1 MNSTEFFEW
10 MTQKATPEER
20 KLWERM
26 NNLTEHFGDMTF
38 SEGTPTYDL
47 VSVTIQT
54 LDGEDEYEDAMP
66 IPDEIRYFGFEIPVE
81 ICDLP
86 DGVLA
91 SFNPEEWKFT
101 ISLDHTEDD
110 SVLVH
115 ELIHMFESLI
125 NKQPLYWHDMVLWSL
140 YDNLRNKVKGLDEII
155 RSQSHILTGSTMYQS
170 GELHDLLFLLKS
182 IDLDVRLHYPLG
194 TVYGYGLS
202 EELKQFSQE
211 EG

>member
-1 MNSTEFFEW
+1 MNGTEFFD
-10 MTQKATPEER
+10 
-20 KLWERM
+20 
-26 NNLTEHFGDMTF
+26 FGDMTF
-38 SEGTPTYDL
+38 AEGTSTYDL
-47 VSVTIQT
+47 LSVTIQS
-54 LDGEDEYEDAMP
+54 LDGEDEYEDSLP
-66 IPDEIRYFGFEIPVE
+66 IPEEIRYFDFEIPVE

-101 ISLDHTEDD
+101 ISPDHTEDD
-110 SVLVH
+110 SVLAH
-115 ELIHMFESLI
+115 ELIHMFETLI

-140 YDNLRNKVKGLDEII
+140 YDDLRNKVKDLDEII

-170 GELHDLLFLLKS
+170 GGLHDLLFLLKS

-202 EELKQFSQE
+202 EELKQFTQE
-211 EG
+211 G